1 MWSFSKVILFELS
14 FTNALIVNIIIIKLN
29 QECEVCSIM
38 VIVPLSW
45 TYS

>member
-29 QECEVCSIM
+29 QEYEVSSIM